1 LSGLKIPKKKT
12 LSAKHQI
19 SFFGNLQRNFPKTTT
34 YTKGSRKEYKKEAI
48 IKHNIL
54 QDTNQ
59 RYICSLKT
67 LTLFFFLQKTT
78 KF

>member
-1 LSGLKIPKKKT
+1 LEIYKETFQKKK
-12 LSAKHQI
+12 
-19 SFFGNLQRNFPKTTT
+19 PTT

-48 IKHNIL
+48 IKHNIP

-67 LTLFFFLQKTT
+67 LTLFFFLQKQQNFRENILE
-78 KF
+78 KEQPK